1 MVQFSGVIRIELSAA
16 INALHHSSSLRDA
29 SWTAVAVYQKEPAH
43 SYESKLSMVLRR
55 AIRRHCGLLMLGWRP
70 ISLKR
75 KNSSEKCIL
84 VRWLFFYFI
93 LARLVA

>member
-1 MVQFSGVIRIELSAA
+1 MKSFCVIMVQFSGVIRIELSAA

-43 SYESKLSMVLRR
+43 SYEASSQWCC
-55 AIRRHCGLLMLGWRP
+55 AEPIRRHCGLLMEGCRP

-75 KNSSEKCIL
+75 KNSSEK
-84 VRWLFFYFI
+84 
-93 LARLVA
+93 

>member
-1 MVQFSGVIRIELSAA
+1 MKSLCVIMVQFSGVIRIELSAA

-55 AIRRHCGLLMLGWRP
+55 AHSSPLRAPHGGLSP
-70 ISLKR
+70 NKSK
-75 KNSSEKCIL
+75 KKK
-84 VRWLFFYFI
+84 
-93 LARLVA
+93 